1 MNRKILIYLS
11 IFIVISITIF
21 FVIKNK
27 TDSMPVGE
35 LDKARK
41 IMAEAEMINSSN
53 YAKESYTLA
62 KLYYDSAMYLWAN
75 ENERFIM
82 FRDYGII
89 REYADRSTNFAE
101 LSISQSKTNITNISN
116 ELGRRMATL
125 NQKIEKFE
133 LLYDKFPMDKS
144 DRENLS
150 KCKME
155 YKEGVLAL
163 EKDNYTNCRIRFD
176 SVEPTINSLLESYD
190 VKLNNYFKDYPRWLN
205 LVNQS
210 INNSKTNKNYCIIV
224 DKMARKCYLYNSGRL
239 VNTFTVEL
247 GSNWIGNK
255 TRQGDKS
262 TPEGVYNITE
272 KKSNGR
278 SKYYK
283 ALLLDY
289 PNEEDLLR
297 FTQNKRNGLISSS
310 SKIGN
315 HIEIHGD
322 GGKGADWTDG
332 CVALENS
339 EMDILFRLCSVGT
352 TVTIVGSTIPL
363 NELLAA
369 N

>member
-1 MNRKILIYLS
+1 MNRKILFYLS
-11 IFIVISITIF
+11 IFVVFAITIF
-21 FVIKNK
+21 FVIKHK

-35 LDKARK
+35 IDKARK
-41 IMAEAEMINSSN
+41 IMAEAELINSSN
-53 YAKESYTLA
+53 YAKDSYALA
-62 KLYYDSAMYLWAN
+62 RLYYDSAMYLWAS
-75 ENERFIM
+75 ENERFIIL
-82 FRDYGII
+82 RNYDII

-101 LSISQSKTNITNISN
+101 LSISQSKRNITNIAN
-116 ELGRRMATL
+116 DLERRKTAL
-125 NQKIEKFE
+125 NRKIEEFE
-133 LLYDKFPMDKS
+133 GIFGKFPMDKD
-144 DRENLS
+144 DRDKLI

-155 YKEGVLAL
+155 FKEGALAL
-163 EKDNYTNCRIRFD
+163 ESDNYANCEVKFD
-176 SVEPTINSLLESYD
+176 SAEPAITSLLESYGAKMAD
-190 VKLNNYFKDYPRWLN
+190 YFEDYPRWTD

-210 INNSKTNKNYCIIV
+210 INNSRRNKTYCVIV
-224 DKMARKCYLYNSGRL
+224 DKMARECYLYNGGRL

-247 GSNWIGNK
+247 GANWVGNK

-289 PNEEDLLR
+289 PNEEDKLR

-310 SKIGN
+310 SKIGS

-339 EMDILFRLCSVGT
+339 EMDILYRLCSVGS
-352 TVTIVGSTIPL
+352 TVTIVGSTRPL